1 MKRRGRNG
9 SEANYT
15 GRDRRQVREAV
26 GRAEFNTFAGDMGRR
41 LDSQDVTLRRLDTA
55 MFAKDSDN
63 DNGVNGVMVIMQK
76 IDQHVDVVCAWARTI
91 KRAIKW
97 VGGVATTIGAIAGA
111 AYYGHAAGWW

>member
-41 LDSQDVTLRRLDTA
+41 LDSQDVTLKRLDAA
-55 MFAKDSDN
+55 MFSKDSDN
-63 DNGVNGVMVIMQK
+63 EHGVPGVMVVVQK
-76 IDQHVDVVCAWARTI
+76 IDQHIDVVCAWAKTI

-97 VGGVATTIGAIAGA
+97 VGVVATTIGAVAGA
-111 AYYGHAAGWW
+111 AYYGRAAGWW

>member
-55 MFAKDSDN
+55 MFAKGSDN
-63 DNGVNGVMVIMQK
+63 EHGVPGVMVVVQK
-76 IDQHVDVVCAWARTI
+76 IDQHIDVVCAWAKTARKVLKFGFWI
-91 KRAIKW
+91 
-97 VGGVATTIGAIAGA
+97 IGALGTTAGA
-111 AYYGHAAGWW
+111 LVAARAAGWM